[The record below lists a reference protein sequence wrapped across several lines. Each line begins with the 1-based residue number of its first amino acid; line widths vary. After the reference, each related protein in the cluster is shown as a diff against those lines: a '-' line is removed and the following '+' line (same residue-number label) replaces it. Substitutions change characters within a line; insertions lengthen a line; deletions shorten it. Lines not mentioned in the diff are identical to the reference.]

1 MHKNA
6 TFFRQF
12 TVYCNVD
19 ILIGGR
25 DLAFG
30 LVGLQTALR
39 LHIER
44 YVHLYYCMEADQIT
58 ITNEKQMR
66 RGQTVDIDQDKMI

>member
-1 MHKNA
+1 MHKNT

-30 LVGLQTALR
+30 GLQSALR
-39 LHIER
+39 LLIER